1 MELKGLKINF
11 LGDSIT
17 QGYAATNRDELGFV
31 GLIASRYGA
40 LCRNYGIG
48 GTRIAPQKTPSSEP
62 RWDRDFIGRVDEMD
76 PDADIVVVFGG
87 TNDFGHGDAPLGD
100 FSDRTAETFA
110 GSLHVLILKL
120 IEKYPEAKIVI
131 ATPLH
136 RRAEDDPTVAG
147 RKPEGTAVFKDYV
160 DLIRRTAEY
169 YSLPL
174 LDLYA
179 TSGLQPAVPI
189 IKAKY
194 MNDGLHPN
202 DAGHSILADKIAAFL
217 MYSI

>member
-87 TNDFGHGDAPLGD
+87 TNDFGHGDAPLGAVQR
-100 FSDRTAETFA
+100 SITACLFW
-110 GSLHVLILKL
+110 ICM
-120 IEKYPEAKIVI
+120 
-131 ATPLH
+131 
-136 RRAEDDPTVAG
+136 
-147 RKPEGTAVFKDYV
+147 
-160 DLIRRTAEY
+160 
-169 YSLPL
+169 
-174 LDLYA
+174 
-179 TSGLQPAVPI
+179 QPAVFSLLCRSL
-189 IKAKY
+189 KQ
-194 MNDGLHPN
+194 
-202 DAGHSILADKIAAFL
+202 ST
-217 MYSI
+217 

>member
-1 MELKGLKINF
+1 MELKGAKINF

-17 QGYAATNRDELGFV
+17 AGYAATNRDELGFV
-31 GLIASRYGA
+31 GLIANRYGA
-40 LCRNYGIG
+40 ICRNYGVG
-48 GTRIAPQKTPSSEP
+48 GTRIAPQKTPSAEP

-76 PDADIVVVFGG
+76 EDADIVVVFGG
-87 TNDFGHGDAPLGD
+87 TNDFGHGDAPLGE
-100 FSDRTAETFA
+100 FTDRTTDTFA

-120 IEKYPEAKIVI
+120 IERYPTAKIVI

-147 RKPEGTAVFKDYV
+147 RKPNGTAVFKDYV

-179 TSGLQPAVPI
+179 ASGLQPAVPVI
-189 IKAKY
+189 HDRY
-194 MNDGLHPN
+194 MRDGLHPN
-202 DAGHSILADKIAAFL
+202 DAGHAILAEKIATFL
-217 MYSI
+217 RYSV

>member
-17 QGYAATNRDELGFV
+17 QGYAATDRDVLGFV

-40 LCRNYGIG
+40 VCRNYGIG
-48 GTRIAPQKTPSSEP
+48 GTRIAPQKEPSKEP

-87 TNDFGHGDAPLGD
+87 TNDFGHGDAPLGE
-100 FSDRTAETFA
+100 FSDRTADTFA
-110 GSLHVLILKL
+110 GSLHVLCLKL
-120 IEKYPEAKIVI
+120 IEKYPSAKIVV

-147 RKPEGTAVFKDYV
+147 RKPDGTAVFKDYV
-160 DLIRRTAEY
+160 NLIRQTAEY
-169 YSLPL
+169 YGLPL

-189 IKAKY
+189 IKEKY

-202 DAGHSILADKIAAFL
+202 NAGHSILADKIAAFL